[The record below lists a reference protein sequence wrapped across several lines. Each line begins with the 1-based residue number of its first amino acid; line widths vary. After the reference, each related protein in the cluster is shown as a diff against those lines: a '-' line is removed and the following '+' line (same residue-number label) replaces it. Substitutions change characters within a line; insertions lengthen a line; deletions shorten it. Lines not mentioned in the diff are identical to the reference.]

1 MAEPVRNGLGN
12 GDPVIDVC
20 RRLTG
25 EWFVLKRTWNAASGQ
40 IVPPQDGRRSYAR
53 GLHDDVGRRN
63 ISSRVN
69 PNSRHQPLQ
78 PVSLASYILQDTDRL
93 HLILVSM
100 DLAFFAWSRAP
111 DAVLLDIGC
120 CFGVDARKAAADGF
134 PAKNIIA
141 SDVVNEFLH
150 LSHELFKTT
159 PASYPGCLLPGDAF
173 DPEFLSIVAPS
184 YDVSPAPAIDLS
196 LLKSLNPLHGRI
208 SAINAIAFF
217 HLFNEEKQ
225 LHVARALAGLLSAQP
240 GSVICGFD
248 TGSLKKGIVTANLTG
263 IEYQTFSHSPE
274 TWSSLWDGDVFKKG
288 TVKVETEMMELSIL
302 NKQHLM
308 MRWWTEHVDVERS
321 HGPGALGWVE
331 FAGWRWAD
339 AGPIRER
346 GVIVLTVEIVDGP
359 DGPDVICRAVVIP
372 RTPI

>member
-1 MAEPVRNGLGN
+1 MLPQDKSYPPKMEGAPMHKDSMMTLGDVTFQTASIPTVDTSLYN
-12 GDPVIDVC
+12 LSPSQATFFKTQTGIDND
-20 RRLTG
+20 
-25 EWFVLKRTWNAASGQ
+25 EDLKRHILEVHAKAYKVAPYPCIYGFGFLRLNLS
-40 IVPPQDGRRSYAR
+40 
-53 GLHDDVGRRN
+53 N
-63 ISSRVN
+63 F
-69 PNSRHQPLQ
+69 
-78 PVSLASYILQDTDRL
+78 PVYEHILQLGRE
-93 HLILVSM
+93 
-100 DLAFFAWSRAP
+100 RP

-196 LLKSLNPLHGRI
+196 SLKSLNPLHGRI

-263 IEYQTFSHSPE
+263 VEYQTFSHSPE
-274 TWSSLWDGDVFKKG
+274 TWSSLWDGEVFKKG
-288 TVKVETEMMELSIL
+288 TVKVETEMVELSIP

-308 MRWWTEHVDVERS
+308 MRWSVTR
-321 HGPGALGWVE
+321 L
-331 FAGWRWAD
+331 
-339 AGPIRER
+339 
-346 GVIVLTVEIVDGP
+346 
-359 DGPDVICRAVVIP
+359 
-372 RTPI
+372 